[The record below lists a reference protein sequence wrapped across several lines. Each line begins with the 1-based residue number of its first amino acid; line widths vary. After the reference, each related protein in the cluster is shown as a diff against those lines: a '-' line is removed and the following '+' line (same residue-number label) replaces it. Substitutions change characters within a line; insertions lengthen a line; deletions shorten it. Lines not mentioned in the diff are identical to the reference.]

1 MVILVGC
8 SAAFFCSCKK
18 SCGISYVPEVLT
30 EEQFSGAGY
39 AQGFDS
45 QEGELVFNVSSP
57 SASTVY
63 LTVRGCGK
71 AEAQIVVNGQKAAFS
86 FEDSEKWQEVSVSV
100 RLQAGENQIT
110 IKQTNTAVS
119 PLMVDYIEI
128 QNM

>member
-1 MVILVGC
+1 MVGC

-18 SCGISYVPEVLT
+18 SCGMSYVPELLT
-30 EEQFSGAGY
+30 DEQFSGAGY

-63 LTVRGCGK
+63 FIVRGCGK
-71 AEAQIVVNGQKAAFS
+71 AEAQIVVNGQKATIS
-86 FEDSEKWQEVSVSV
+86 FDDSEKWQEVSVSV
-100 RLQAGENQIT
+100 RLQAGENLIT
-110 IKQTNTAVS
+110 IKQTNTAIS

>member
-1 MVILVGC
+1 M
-8 SAAFFCSCKK
+8 
-18 SCGISYVPEVLT
+18 SYVPELLT
-30 EEQFSGAGY
+30 DEQFSGTGY

-57 SASTVY
+57 SASTVN
-63 LTVRGCGK
+63 LTVRGCGD

-100 RLQAGENQIT
+100 RLQAGENLIT

>member
-1 MVILVGC
+1 MVGC

-18 SCGISYVPEVLT
+18 SCGMSYVPEVLT

-100 RLQAGENQIT
+100 RLQAGENLIT

>member
-1 MVILVGC
+1 MVGC

-18 SCGISYVPEVLT
+18 SCGMSYVPELLT
-30 EEQFSGAGY
+30 DEQFSGAGY

-71 AEAQIVVNGQKAAFS
+71 AEAQIVVNGQNATIS
-86 FEDSEKWQEVSVSV
+86 FDDSEKWQEVSVSV
-100 RLQAGENQIT
+100 RLQAGDNLIT
-110 IKQTNTAVS
+110 IKQANTTVS

-128 QNM
+128 QNI

>member
-1 MVILVGC
+1 MVGC

-18 SCGISYVPEVLT
+18 SCGMSYVPELLT
-30 EEQFSGAGY
+30 DEQFSGAGY

-100 RLQAGENQIT
+100 RLQAGENLIT

>member
-1 MVILVGC
+1 MFGC

-18 SCGISYVPEVLT
+18 SCGMSYVPELLT
-30 EEQFSGAGY
+30 DEQFSGAGY

-100 RLQAGENQIT
+100 RLQAGENLIT

>member
-1 MVILVGC
+1 MVGC

-18 SCGISYVPEVLT
+18 SCGMSYVPELLT
-30 EEQFSGAGY
+30 DEQFSGAGY

-71 AEAQIVVNGQKAAFS
+71 AEAQIVVNGQKATIS
-86 FEDSEKWQEVSVSV
+86 FEESEKWQEVSVSV
-100 RLQAGENQIT
+100 RLQAGENLIT

>member
-1 MVILVGC
+1 MVGC

-18 SCGISYVPEVLT
+18 SCGMSYVPELLT
-30 EEQFSGAGY
+30 DEQFSGAGY

-71 AEAQIVVNGQKAAFS
+71 AEAQIVVNGQKATIS
-86 FEDSEKWQEVSVSV
+86 FDDSEKWQEVSVSV
-100 RLQAGENQIT
+100 RLQAGENLIT

>member
-1 MVILVGC
+1 MVGC

-18 SCGISYVPEVLT
+18 SCGMSYVPELLT
-30 EEQFSGAGY
+30 DEQFSGAGY

-71 AEAQIVVNGQKAAFS
+71 AEAQIVVNGQKATIS
-86 FEDSEKWQEVSVSV
+86 FEESEKWQEVSVSV
-100 RLQAGENQIT
+100 RLQAGENLIT

-128 QNM
+128 QIM

>member
-1 MVILVGC
+1 MVGC

-18 SCGISYVPEVLT
+18 SCGMSYVPELLT
-30 EEQFSGAGY
+30 DEQFSGAGY

-71 AEAQIVVNGQKAAFS
+71 AEAQIVVNGQNATIS
-86 FEDSEKWQEVSVSV
+86 FDDSEKWQEVSVSV
-100 RLQAGENQIT
+100 RLQAGENLIT

>member
-1 MVILVGC
+1 M
-8 SAAFFCSCKK
+8 
-18 SCGISYVPEVLT
+18 SYVPEVLT

-57 SASTVY
+57 SVSTVN
-63 LTVRGCGK
+63 LTVRGCGD

-100 RLQAGENQIT
+100 RLQAGENLIT

>member
-1 MVILVGC
+1 MVGC

-18 SCGISYVPEVLT
+18 SCGMSYVPELLT
-30 EEQFSGAGY
+30 DEQFSGAGY

-71 AEAQIVVNGQKAAFS
+71 AEAQIVVNGQKVAFS

-100 RLQAGENQIT
+100 RLQAGENLIT

-119 PLMVDYIEI
+119 PLMVEYIEI

>member
-1 MVILVGC
+1 MVGC

-18 SCGISYVPEVLT
+18 SCGMSYVPELLT
-30 EEQFSGAGY
+30 DEQFSGAGY

-86 FEDSEKWQEVSVSV
+86 FEDSEMWQEVSVSV
-100 RLQAGENQIT
+100 RLQAGENLIT

>member
-1 MVILVGC
+1 MVGC

-18 SCGISYVPEVLT
+18 SCGMSYVPELLT
-30 EEQFSGAGY
+30 DEQFSGAGY

-100 RLQAGENQIT
+100 RLQAGDNLIT
-110 IKQTNTAVS
+110 IKQANTAVS

>member
-100 RLQAGENQIT
+100 RLQAGENLIT

>member
-1 MVILVGC
+1 MVGC

-18 SCGISYVPEVLT
+18 SCGMSYVPELLT
-30 EEQFSGAGY
+30 DEQFSGAGY

-45 QEGELVFNVSSP
+45 QEGELVFNVSST

-71 AEAQIVVNGQKAAFS
+71 AEAQIVVNGQNATIS
-86 FEDSEKWQEVSVSV
+86 FDDSEKWQEVSVSV
-100 RLQAGENQIT
+100 RLQAGDNLIT
-110 IKQTNTAVS
+110 IKQANTTVS

-128 QNM
+128 QNI

>member
-1 MVILVGC
+1 M
-8 SAAFFCSCKK
+8 
-18 SCGISYVPEVLT
+18 SYVPELLT
-30 EEQFSGAGY
+30 DEQFSGAGY

-71 AEAQIVVNGQKAAFS
+71 AEAQIVVNGQKATIS
-86 FEDSEKWQEVSVSV
+86 FEESEKWQEVSVSV
-100 RLQAGENQIT
+100 RLQAGENLIT

>member
-1 MVILVGC
+1 MVGC

-18 SCGISYVPEVLT
+18 SCGMSYVPELLT
-30 EEQFSGAGY
+30 DEQFSGAGY

-71 AEAQIVVNGQKAAFS
+71 AEAQIVVNGQKATIS
-86 FEDSEKWQEVSVSV
+86 FEESEKWQEVSVSV
-100 RLQAGENQIT
+100 RLQAGDNLIT
-110 IKQTNTAVS
+110 IKQANTTVS

-128 QNM
+128 QNI

>member
-1 MVILVGC
+1 MVGC

-18 SCGISYVPEVLT
+18 SCGMSYVPELLT
-30 EEQFSGAGY
+30 DEQFSGAGY

-57 SASTVY
+57 SASKVN

-100 RLQAGENQIT
+100 RLQAGENLIT

>member
-1 MVILVGC
+1 MVGC

-18 SCGISYVPEVLT
+18 SCGMSYVPELLT
-30 EEQFSGAGY
+30 DEQFSGAGY

-71 AEAQIVVNGQKAAFS
+71 AEAQIVVNGQNATIS
-86 FEDSEKWQEVSVSV
+86 FDDSEKWQEVTTSI
-100 RLQAGENQIT
+100 RLQAGDNLIT
-110 IKQTNTAVS
+110 IKQANTTVS

>member
-1 MVILVGC
+1 MVGC

-18 SCGISYVPEVLT
+18 SCGMSYVPELLT
-30 EEQFSGAGY
+30 DEQFSGAGY

-63 LTVRGCGK
+63 LTVRGCGD
-71 AEAQIVVNGQKAAFS
+71 AEAQVVVNGQKAAFS

-100 RLQAGENQIT
+100 RLQAGENLIT
-110 IKQTNTAVS
+110 IKQTNTAAS

>member
-1 MVILVGC
+1 MFGC

-18 SCGISYVPEVLT
+18 SCGMSYVPELLT
-30 EEQFSGAGY
+30 DEQFSGAGY

-45 QEGELVFNVSSP
+45 QEGELVFYVSSP

-71 AEAQIVVNGQKAAFS
+71 AEAQIVVNGQKATIS
-86 FEDSEKWQEVSVSV
+86 FEESEKWQEVSVSV
-100 RLQAGENQIT
+100 RLQAGDNLIT
-110 IKQTNTAVS
+110 IKQANTTVS

>member
-1 MVILVGC
+1 MVGC

-100 RLQAGENQIT
+100 RLQAGENLIT

>member
-1 MVILVGC
+1 MVGC

-18 SCGISYVPEVLT
+18 SCGMSYVPELLT
-30 EEQFSGAGY
+30 DEQFSGAGY

>member
-1 MVILVGC
+1 MVGC

-18 SCGISYVPEVLT
+18 SCGMSYVPELLT
-30 EEQFSGAGY
+30 DEQFSGAGY

-57 SASTVY
+57 SASTVK
-63 LTVRGCGK
+63 LTVRGCGD

-100 RLQAGENQIT
+100 RLQAGENLIT

>member
-1 MVILVGC
+1 MVGC

-18 SCGISYVPEVLT
+18 SCGMSYVPELLT
-30 EEQFSGAGY
+30 DEQFSGAGY

-71 AEAQIVVNGQKAAFS
+71 AEAQIVVNGQNATIS
-86 FEDSEKWQEVSVSV
+86 FDDSEKWQEVSVSV
-100 RLQAGENQIT
+100 RLQAGDNLIT
-110 IKQTNTAVS
+110 IKQANTTVS

>member
-1 MVILVGC
+1 MVGC

-18 SCGISYVPEVLT
+18 SCGMSYVPELLT
-30 EEQFSGAGY
+30 DEQFSGAGY

-57 SASTVY
+57 SASTVN
-63 LTVRGCGK
+63 LTVRGCGD
-71 AEAQIVVNGQKAAFS
+71 AEAQVVVNGQKAAFS

-100 RLQAGENQIT
+100 RLQAGENLIT

>member
-1 MVILVGC
+1 MFGC

-18 SCGISYVPEVLT
+18 SCGMSYVPELLT
-30 EEQFSGAGY
+30 DEQFSGAGY

-71 AEAQIVVNGQKAAFS
+71 AEAQIVVNVQKATIS
-86 FEDSEKWQEVSVSV
+86 FEESEKWQEVSVSV
-100 RLQAGENQIT
+100 RLQAGDNLIT
-110 IKQTNTAVS
+110 IKQANTTVS

>member
-1 MVILVGC
+1 M
-8 SAAFFCSCKK
+8 
-18 SCGISYVPEVLT
+18 SYVPELLT
-30 EEQFSGAGY
+30 DEQFSGAGY

-57 SASTVY
+57 SAFTVN
-63 LTVRGCGK
+63 LTVRGRGK
-71 AEAQIVVNGQKAAFS
+71 AEAQIVVNGQNATIS
-86 FEDSEKWQEVSVSV
+86 FDDSEKWQEGSVSV
-100 RLQAGENQIT
+100 RLQAGENLIT

>member
-1 MVILVGC
+1 MVGC

-18 SCGISYVPEVLT
+18 SCGMSYVPELLT
-30 EEQFSGAGY
+30 DEQFSGAGY

-71 AEAQIVVNGQKAAFS
+71 VEAQIVVNGQKATIS
-86 FEDSEKWQEVSVSV
+86 FEESEKWQEVSVSV
-100 RLQAGENQIT
+100 RLQAGDNLIT
-110 IKQTNTAVS
+110 IKQANTTVS

-128 QNM
+128 QNI

>member
-1 MVILVGC
+1 MFGC

-18 SCGISYVPEVLT
+18 SCGMSYVPELLT
-30 EEQFSGAGY
+30 DEQFSGAGY

-57 SASTVY
+57 SASTVN
-63 LTVRGCGK
+63 LTVRGRGK
-71 AEAQIVVNGQKAAFS
+71 AEAQIVVNGQNATIS
-86 FEDSEKWQEVSVSV
+86 FDDSEKWQEVSVSV
-100 RLQAGENQIT
+100 RLQAGDNLIT
-110 IKQTNTAVS
+110 IKQANTTVS

>member
-1 MVILVGC
+1 MVGC

-18 SCGISYVPEVLT
+18 SCGMSYVPELLT
-30 EEQFSGAGY
+30 DEQFSGAGY

-57 SASTVY
+57 FASTVN
-63 LTVRGCGK
+63 LTVRGRGD

-100 RLQAGENQIT
+100 RLQAGENLIT

>member
-1 MVILVGC
+1 MVGC

-18 SCGISYVPEVLT
+18 SCGMSYVPELLT
-30 EEQFSGAGY
+30 DEQFSGAGY

-71 AEAQIVVNGQKAAFS
+71 AEAQIVVNGQKATIS
-86 FEDSEKWQEVSVSV
+86 FEESEKWQEVSVSV
-100 RLQAGENQIT
+100 RLQAGENLIT
-110 IKQTNTAVS
+110 IKQTNTAAS

>member
-1 MVILVGC
+1 MVGC

-18 SCGISYVPEVLT
+18 SCGMSYVPELLT
-30 EEQFSGAGY
+30 DEQFSGAGY

-71 AEAQIVVNGQKAAFS
+71 AEAQIVVNGQKATIS
-86 FEDSEKWQEVSVSV
+86 FEESEKWQEVSVSV
-100 RLQAGENQIT
+100 RLQAGDNLIT
-110 IKQTNTAVS
+110 IKQANTTVS

>member
-1 MVILVGC
+1 MVGC

-18 SCGISYVPEVLT
+18 SCGMSYVPELLT
-30 EEQFSGAGY
+30 DEQFSGAGY

-57 SASTVY
+57 SASTAY
-63 LTVRGCGK
+63 LTIRGCGK
-71 AEAQIVVNGQKAAFS
+71 AEAQIVVNGQNATIS
-86 FEDSEKWQEVSVSV
+86 FEDSEKWQEVTTSI
-100 RLQAGENQIT
+100 RLQAGENLIT

>member
-1 MVILVGC
+1 MVGC
-8 SAAFFCSCKK
+8 SAAVFCSCKK
-18 SCGISYVPEVLT
+18 SCGMSYVPELLT
-30 EEQFSGAGY
+30 DEQFSGAGY

-100 RLQAGENQIT
+100 RLQAGENLIT

>member
-1 MVILVGC
+1 MVGC

-18 SCGISYVPEVLT
+18 SCGMSYVPELLT
-30 EEQFSGAGY
+30 DEQFSGAGY
-39 AQGFDS
+39 AQGFDF

-71 AEAQIVVNGQKAAFS
+71 AEAQIVVNGQKATIS
-86 FEDSEKWQEVSVSV
+86 FEESEKWQEVSVSV
-100 RLQAGENQIT
+100 RLQAGDNLIT
-110 IKQTNTAVS
+110 IKQANTTVS